1 MNEITRKILNWYAEN
16 ARSMPWR
23 DVKNPYKVWI
33 SEVML
38 QQTRVE
44 SVMHYYSRWMERFPD
59 IFSLAN
65 ADLQEVLKAWE
76 GLGYYSRARKLH
88 EAAKI
93 LVAKHAGKFPE
104 NLDELRA
111 LPGIGAYTAAAIA
124 SFAFDQDT
132 FPVDGNINRVFAR
145 LFGISSLLGTKEFA
159 AEIEGYRQLVFPKG
173 RSADFNQALMD
184 LGSVVC
190 KPTAPNCSACPV
202 ALDCSSRQN
211 PTGLP
216 LRTEKKIVPTVKK
229 IGVVLIV
236 DGKVCLFR
244 RPANGLLGGLWEFP
258 AVDAENISL
267 HDSIHALSSLIGEE
281 FEFKRRILVI
291 RHAYTHF
298 KVIEEVYLGEIKK
311 TPPQDTRGGVWVDLM
326 MLADFPMGK
335 IDRTI
340 ADWISAR

>member
-1 MNEITRKILNWYAEN
+1 
-16 ARSMPWR
+16 MPWR
-23 DVKNPYKVWI
+23 DVKDPYKVWI

-44 SVMHYYSRWMERFPD
+44 SVIHYYLRWMERFPD

-65 ADLQEVLKAWE
+65 SDLQEVLKAWE

-88 EAAKI
+88 EASNI
-93 LVAKHAGKFPE
+93 IVAKHYGKFPE
-104 NLDELRA
+104 KLDELES

-145 LFGISSLLGTKEFA
+145 LFGISNILGTKEFA
-159 AEIEGYRQLVFPKG
+159 EEIEGYRQLVFPKG

-190 KPTAPNCSACPV
+190 KPTAPICSACPLS
-202 ALDCSSRQN
+202 LDCFSRQN
-211 PTGLP
+211 PTALP
-216 LRTEKKIVPTVKK
+216 LRPVKKIVPTVKK
-229 IGVVLIV
+229 IGLVLIV

-258 AVDAENISL
+258 VADAENISL
-267 HDSIHALSSLIGEE
+267 HDSIDALHSLIGVE
-281 FEFKRRILVI
+281 FEFNRRILVI

-298 KVIEEVYLGEIKK
+298 KVIEEVYLGEITK
-311 TPPQDTRGGVWVDLM
+311 TPLQNTRGGVWIDVM
-326 MLADFPMGK
+326 MIADFPMGK

-340 ADWISAR
+340 ANWISAR